1 MSCRGDGCN
10 EHGHA
15 DTRYEFQP
23 TWFTNDS
30 VHESVFPDRQGEKKK
45 APAACRCFLYSWSRR
60 DSNSPLSDC
69 EPDALPDE
77 LRPQTLAVL
86 KSIFENLATGWA
98 KEKDR
103 ISSPVPHVLSP
114 TGLRSRPQPSSRA
127 FQDQSHRRSGWRR
140 NRIRLRAP
148 PACTG

>member
-15 DTRYEFQP
+15 DTGYEFQP
-23 TWFTNDS
+23 TWCTNDS
-30 VHESVFPDRQGEKKK
+30 VHESVFPDHKVEKKK
-45 APAACRCFLYSWSRR
+45 APATCRCFLYSWSRR

-127 FQDQSHRRSGWRR
+127 FQDRLHRRSGWRR

-148 PACTG
+148 PACSG